1 MLACALQRARSPTRP
16 RRVRTGL
23 AATGAARFPNSRAAP
38 ETAPASRGPGRSGS
52 RSSEDSGPSG
62 TPSGSE
68 SSGSG
73 RDGSSDTTA
82 VAPAS
87 TDGHVGGDSSTG
99 TGTGSTSTG
108 SGRDGSSGGPADG
121 GSTDGSGS
129 TATSGSDGGGG
140 VKKARIRGMVVKRLA
155 HAVRVASGHNV
166 LTIHTTRRA
175 LASRHD
181 GPERGDMGE
190 FEIEF
195 EHGDLVE
202 DGFTPATPSGTV
214 EIEGRLVS
222 VSPLVVSIEG
232 LPIQITVP
240 SGITLPAL
248 TPGQEVELVVQTG
261 ANNTFTLVS
270 IQAGDIENE
279 NEIEAKGPVTD
290 STTSQITIDAGGA
303 MIAFAAPA
311 GETLPVIATGTFV
324 EARGVTINGVLTLT
338 RLRTEDCN
346 GGGGGDGGS
355 SPDGGGCG
363 H

>member
-1 MLACALQRARSPTRP
+1 M
-16 RRVRTGL
+16 
-23 AATGAARFPNSRAAP
+23 
-38 ETAPASRGPGRSGS
+38 
-52 RSSEDSGPSG
+52 
-62 TPSGSE
+62 
-68 SSGSG
+68 
-73 RDGSSDTTA
+73 
-82 VAPAS
+82 
-87 TDGHVGGDSSTG
+87 
-99 TGTGSTSTG
+99 
-108 SGRDGSSGGPADG
+108 
-121 GSTDGSGS
+121 
-129 TATSGSDGGGG
+129 
-140 VKKARIRGMVVKRLA
+140 
-155 HAVRVASGHNV
+155 

-214 EIEGRLVS
+214 EIEGHLVS

-240 SGITLPAL
+240 SGMTLPAL

-311 GETLPVIATGTFV
+311 GQTLPVIATGTFV

-338 RLRTEDCN
+338 RLRTEDC
-346 GGGGGDGGS
+346 
-355 SPDGGGCG
+355 DGGGAATAAPAPTAAAAA